1 MPLLDLFFTMLW
13 FFLFIAWMWLLIAVY
28 ADVFRS
34 KDLGGVAKAF
44 WVLFVLVLPYFGVLV
59 YLIARGGEMADRAVT
74 QSMQAQQAT
83 DTYIREVAG
92 NGSGTADELAKL
104 ADLRNQGVLTTEE
117 FDVQKAK
124 LLV

>member
-1 MPLLDLFFTMLW
+1 MPLLDLFFAMLW
-13 FFLFIAWMWLLIAVY
+13 FFLFVTWIWLLIAVF

-44 WVLFVLVLPYFGVLV
+44 WVLFVLVLPYLGVLI
-59 YLIARGGEMADRAVT
+59 YLIARGGEMADRAVA

-83 DTYIREVAG
+83 DAYIRDVA
-92 NGSGTADELAKL
+92 GSGTADEIAKL

-117 FDVQKAK
+117 FESQKAK

>member
-13 FFLFIAWMWLLIAVY
+13 FFLFVSWMWLLIAVY

-44 WVLFVLVLPYFGVLV
+44 WVLFVLVLPYLGVLI

-83 DTYIREVAG
+83 DSYIRDVAG
-92 NGSGTADELAKL
+92 NGSGTADEIAKL
-104 ADLRNQGVLTTEE
+104 ADLRNQGVLTSDE
-117 FDVQKAK
+117 FDAQKAK